1 MINDYGYIPPH
12 IIELEN
18 EVLGSLIESN
28 LYHDL
33 IFAELN
39 SEDFY
44 KVANKTIFESALK
57 LHKQGLP
64 IDTITLIQELR
75 KEKQFEEI
83 GGSDYILKLTNN
95 LSTTA
100 NLEYHIRLLKD
111 ISITRSALMLF
122 NSNSKSICDQNLT
135 GKEILASTIVD
146 CEKLLNR
153 INKTKPKTFK
163 ESYIETLKN
172 LGNNQSEYLGLSTG
186 FKKLDSITSGLCGP
200 DLTVIAAGPGEGKST
215 LALNI
220 ATHVSM
226 NAGKVLI
233 FSYEMKE
240 EQLIY
245 KIISSELNIPVLDVR
260 KGKLP
265 NDYSKK
271 CKVYNANLKIFDSGE
286 HTIDE
291 IVSISK
297 SENIFDPVK
306 LVIIDYLQ
314 LVPVGMY
321 GAKGQTR
328 NDIVG
333 IISRQ
338 LKKLAMSLNIPVI
351 VLSQLNRDKNRH
363 TYRLHDLR
371 DSGSIEQDA
380 DNVLFIWRPIIHDQ
394 VAYQIGNTELISNNQ
409 TSIIIIEKCRL
420 GETGEFEM
428 KFLGNYSRFE
438 DVETGVSDKY
448 INNKTIE
455 IEDNNFTEDLPF

>member
-1 MINDYGYIPPH
+1 MINEYGYVPPQ

-18 EVLGSLIESN
+18 EVLGSLLESN
-28 LYHDL
+28 IYHDL

-39 SEDFY
+39 SDDFY
-44 KVANKTIFESALK
+44 KVANKIIFESAMK

-83 GGSDYILKLTNN
+83 GGSDYILNLTIN

-111 ISITRSALMLF
+111 VSISRAALMLF
-122 NSNSKSICDQNLT
+122 NSNSKSIYEQNLT

-163 ESYIETLKN
+163 DSYIETLKN
-172 LGNNQSEYLGLSTG
+172 LGNGQSEYLGLSTG

-226 NAGKVLI
+226 NVGKVLF

-265 NDYSKK
+265 KDYTKK
-271 CKVYNANLKIFDSGE
+271 CKAYNASLKIFDSGE

-297 SENIFDPVK
+297 SENISDPVK

-314 LVPVGMY
+314 LVPVGIH
-321 GAKGQTR
+321 GARGQTR
-328 NDIVG
+328 NEIVG

-351 VLSQLNRDKNRH
+351 VLSQLNRDKTRH
-363 TYRLHDLR
+363 TYRLYDLR

-380 DNVLFIWRPIIHDQ
+380 DNVLFIWRPSIHNQ
-394 VAYQIGNTELISNNQ
+394 QSYQIGNTELIVKDH
-409 TSIIIIEKCRL
+409 TSVFILEKARL
-420 GETGEFEM
+420 GKPGEFEM
-428 KFLGNYSRFE
+428 KFLGEYSRFE
-438 DVETGVSDKY
+438 DVESGNSERH

-455 IEDNNFTEDLPF
+455 NESDNFTDNLPF